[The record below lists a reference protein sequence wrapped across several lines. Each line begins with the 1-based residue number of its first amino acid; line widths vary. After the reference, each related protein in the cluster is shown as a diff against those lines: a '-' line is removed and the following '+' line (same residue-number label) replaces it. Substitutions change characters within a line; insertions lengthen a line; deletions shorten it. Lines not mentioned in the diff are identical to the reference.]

1 MQGGQR
7 WKGDMLPGGAWRIVE
22 TESGAGRG
30 RSVWPSDEW
39 PIRQVCQH
47 DHARRANPANPDA
60 RARVVNSQELVHA
73 ERSEREA
80 SEASDRHKEIIVVSA
95 APFQKVRRG

>member
-73 ERSEREA
+73 ERSERGERG
-80 SEASDRHKEIIVVSA
+80 ERPTQRDCRVSA